1 MLQLIHYT
9 QKWTASLNML
19 LFICLLA
26 VSGGFFL
33 CQKKTDMLEKELK
46 QLNHQ
51 AAVLQ
56 TETSLDAIPLKTY
69 KDTVGFIKGL
79 VYNKDAPSYLLV
91 MSDVTNG
98 LSPDMETE
106 ILKIDYTQ
114 NAMSLEIF
122 GKITTAF
129 NTAHKGYQQFV
140 SFMRSKGYAVVEDRF
155 DTDINDSKFLIKF
168 TKRIG

>member
-1 MLQLIHYT
+1 
-9 QKWTASLNML
+9 
-19 LFICLLA
+19 
-26 VSGGFFL
+26 
-33 CQKKTDMLEKELK
+33 MLERELK

-51 AAVLQ
+51 ATVLQ
-56 TETSLDAIPLKTY
+56 TETSLSTIPLKTY

-106 ILKIDYTQ
+106 ILKIDYTH

-122 GKITTAF
+122 GKIRTAF
-129 NTAHKGYQQFV
+129 NTAHKGYQQFIYL
-140 SFMRSKGYAVVEDRF
+140 MKKKGYTVVENRF
-155 DTDINDSKFLIKF
+155 DTDIYDSKFLVKF